1 MLSSGPPIKRSSSSS
16 GFSDGVDSKR
26 LKRPYHHHHRFAHP
40 VNVTLP
46 EPAIVDETYV
56 DHVMN
61 RSIGLA
67 LRESGFDIADPAA
80 LESFR
85 ITAEEYLLKFASYVR
100 QSMLSS
106 RRIQP
111 IPQDFEHA
119 LRRHRVRV
127 DDLLPHVKPNPN
139 LEPVPTLLSDPLED
153 DSFKTLPTLGPQLSG
168 DDDRVRS
175 AYIPKHFPEFPSKH
189 TYRHTPVYTER
200 EQDPRRIRER
210 ATEDGRHGEEAL
222 RKLARA
228 AFKDNQTGSSGR
240 DKKPWGRR
248 TESMDSMFEKTIKG
262 LAKRMQ
268 KNSTVPGSAA
278 PMVIDSGAATDA
290 DVKPSRNKVSLNIE
304 LPPIINCER
313 DLWRRSA
320 VTSDRKTEDKPHNGK
335 EAANA
340 ANIAKVENWVTT

>member
-1 MLSSGPPIKRSSSSS
+1 
-16 GFSDGVDSKR
+16 
-26 LKRPYHHHHRFAHP
+26 
-40 VNVTLP
+40 
-46 EPAIVDETYV
+46 
-56 DHVMN
+56 
-61 RSIGLA
+61 
-67 LRESGFDIADPAA
+67 
-80 LESFR
+80 
-85 ITAEEYLLKFASYVR
+85 
-100 QSMLSS
+100 
-106 RRIQP
+106 
-111 IPQDFEHA
+111 
-119 LRRHRVRV
+119 VRV

-139 LEPVPTLLSDPLED
+139 LEPVPTLLSDPPED
-153 DSFKTLPTLGPQLSG
+153 DSFKTLPSLGPQLSG

-189 TYRHTPVYTER
+189 TYRHTPVFTER

-268 KNSTVPGSAA
+268 KNSTVPGPAA
-278 PMVIDSGAATDA
+278 PMVIDSGAATDS

-320 VTSDRKTEDKPHNGK
+320 VASDRKAEDKPHNAK

-340 ANIAKVENWVTT
+340 SNVAKVENWVTT